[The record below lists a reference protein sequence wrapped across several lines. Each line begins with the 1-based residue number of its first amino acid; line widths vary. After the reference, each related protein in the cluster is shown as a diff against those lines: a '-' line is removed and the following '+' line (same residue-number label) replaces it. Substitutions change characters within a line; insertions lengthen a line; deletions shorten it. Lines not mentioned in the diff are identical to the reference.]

1 MTDLTPLL
9 EARSVAVIGASNR
22 EGNFGGDIIDN
33 LVGAGFEGTIVAVH
47 PSETSVRERPCVA
60 DVASLPD
67 GIDCAIVALGAQHCE
82 RTVQAIADR
91 GIPAAVVFA
100 DPNVGP
106 GRDPGIEDRVAAIGH
121 RAGLAMLGMN
131 GMGFYSPHLG
141 LAVSGYDV
149 PSSLRPGG
157 IALISHSGTV
167 FDTLTQSPRLAFSYA
182 VSGGNESVITETDY
196 LEFVLSDPTTRLV
209 ALYLETVR
217 RPARFLNV
225 LAQAQER
232 SIPIVALKVGTS
244 GKGRDFAQAH
254 TGARAGRPEAYAA
267 VFRRFG
273 VHQVADLEEM
283 ANTLELLS
291 TVDPQPGG
299 AVSVVMDSGGERSM
313 FCDLAEDLGLDLAE
327 FSDETNRALSEALED
342 GKEPANP
349 LDPFGSAHL
358 VTQVFTDT
366 FRILD
371 HDADVDVVVV
381 CADFQREADYPL
393 HYLDALDATRM
404 STPVVGM
411 INLPEAASPTS
422 IERMR
427 SMGIPVLYGTRS
439 GIAALR
445 HLVAPTVPPW
455 HPALVGRPPEP
466 LINDWKRRIAGA
478 DGPLDEL
485 SAKRLLA
492 AYGIRVPAGAKA
504 SSLQQATAIAA
515 QLTFPVVVKTLA
527 PEITDKS
534 DVGGIIVGLNNEVAL
549 ANAYRRMSE
558 HGPDVLVERMTAF
571 DHELLVG
578 VTTDDQ
584 FGPLVVLGMGGIH
597 TEILADT
604 STGLAPLSVHEAAN
618 MVRGLR
624 AAPILQG
631 TGGGPSA
638 DIETIVDVILRLA
651 TIAADFVDEIAEVK
665 IDPLAVRE
673 DSATALDA
681 LVLPL

>member
-47 PSETSVRERPCVA
+47 PSETSVQERPCVA

-504 SSLQQATAIAA
+504 SSVAASNCHRGPTHVPGCGQDAGARNHGQKRRGRDHCRPQQRGSTRQRLPPHVRARSRCAGRA
-515 QLTFPVVVKTLA
+515 
-527 PEITDKS
+527 
-534 DVGGIIVGLNNEVAL
+534 
-549 ANAYRRMSE
+549 
-558 HGPDVLVERMTAF
+558 
-571 DHELLVG
+571 
-578 VTTDDQ
+578 DDS
-584 FGPLVVLGMGGIH
+584 IR
-597 TEILADT
+597 
-604 STGLAPLSVHEAAN
+604 S
-618 MVRGLR
+618 
-624 AAPILQG
+624 
-631 TGGGPSA
+631 
-638 DIETIVDVILRLA
+638 
-651 TIAADFVDEIAEVK
+651 
-665 IDPLAVRE
+665 
-673 DSATALDA
+673 
-681 LVLPL
+681 